1 MLFGPLQG
9 PKIAK
14 RETFLLATQY
24 TSGWGGEN
32 MDRNGCNQVRIRF
45 MLVRRRAYNTI
56 IKQGRPV
63 H

>member
-32 MDRNGCNQVRIRF
+32 MGRNGCNQVRIRF
-45 MLVRRRAYNTI
+45 MLVRRRSYITI
-56 IKQGRPV
+56 IKQGCPF